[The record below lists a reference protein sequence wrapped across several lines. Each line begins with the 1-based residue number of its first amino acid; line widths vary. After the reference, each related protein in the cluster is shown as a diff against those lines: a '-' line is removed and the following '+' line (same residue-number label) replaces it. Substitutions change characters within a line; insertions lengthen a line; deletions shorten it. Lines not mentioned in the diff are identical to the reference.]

1 MIRSY
6 MSFLLLT
13 VTLPSAKSMLSK
25 RRSPYTLI
33 DFSSLDRAS
42 SSPIGLA

>member
-33 DFSSLDRAS
+33 AFHPWTELPHLR
-42 SSPIGLA
+42 